1 MATLMTF
8 KRAILVLCLTWEVTG
23 QNVTCPNNFR
33 CPKGSLS
40 CLSYHSRDNIYSI
53 PSPLAPSLAR
63 ISIRHQNITNIKV
76 GDFPLL
82 KSLGSMRIQDS
93 RVASIQS
100 ESFATLPCLMELDLT
115 GNNIRKLEP
124 DTFKALHNLRIMQL
138 SRNRIHS
145 VDQAAFAVL
154 PKLKTLGLNNN
165 CLFSIP
171 RSIALL
177 KSLRHLSFLNNI
189 KTFPIRVEELSSLPV
204 SDLGMN
210 KIGCDCGERAAKR
223 WLLGSPHTLMW
234 RVVCIDKFTGQMMWL
249 KDIPWSDLTCPAPKV
264 SVTLENRGEN
274 GIEAI
279 CQTYCEKGLAFSWI
293 LPNGEHSS
301 SSYEYSTN
309 STHIRTVTCK
319 GSDVDI
325 SETKRMC
332 SSVLNILDKT
342 IAGNYTCIVTTNYTN
357 SAIASVVL
365 TISNATDNVVRN
377 TTPTDEYVIFL
388 HEEDNNS
395 NGLPRSEVIIYTGVG
410 TFFCCCVVFVI
421 CMIKRRPVS
430 EGNDGQG
437 VTVETHYENDDQ
449 FPETNPDRHYENDDR
464 FPETNGGTHPDG
476 HYENDDQFTDANPDA
491 VKHYENTDQNREERS
506 DRQYENEMKANAAFQ
521 TCEVYGDT

>member
-1 MATLMTF
+1 MSF
-8 KRAILVLCLTWEVTG
+8 KQALLVLFLIWEVSG
-23 QNVTCPNNFR
+23 QNVTCPDRFG
-33 CPKGSLS
+33 CPKGPLS

-53 PSPLAPSLAR
+53 PSPLAPSLTR
-63 ISIRHQNITNIKV
+63 IQIRYQNITSIKV

-145 VDQAAFAVL
+145 VDQTAFAGL

-189 KTFPIRVEELSSLPV
+189 KTSPIRVEELSSLPV
-204 SDLGMN
+204 SDLAIIN
-210 KIGCDCGERAAKR
+210 KIGCDCRERAVKR

-234 RVVCIDKFTGQMMWL
+234 RVVCIDEATRQTMRL
-249 KDIPWSDLTCPAPKV
+249 KDIPRRDLTCPALRV

-279 CQTYCEKGLAFSWI
+279 CQTNCEDALTFSWI

-309 STHIRTVTCK
+309 STHIRT
-319 GSDVDI
+319 
-325 SETKRMC
+325 
-332 SSVLNILDKT
+332 
-342 IAGNYTCIVTTNYTN
+342 
-357 SAIASVVL
+357 
-365 TISNATDNVVRN
+365 
-377 TTPTDEYVIFL
+377 
-388 HEEDNNS
+388 
-395 NGLPRSEVIIYTGVG
+395 
-410 TFFCCCVVFVI
+410 
-421 CMIKRRPVS
+421 RRPVS
-430 EGNDGQG
+430 EENDRQG
-437 VTVETHYENDDQ
+437 VRMETHYENDDQ

-464 FPETNGGTHPDG
+464 FPETNGECQKTTEEQQDVPKECDVMDSCDTKG
-476 HYENDDQFTDANPDA
+476 DDVSGQ
-491 VKHYENTDQNREERS
+491 
-506 DRQYENEMKANAAFQ
+506 
-521 TCEVYGDT
+521 G